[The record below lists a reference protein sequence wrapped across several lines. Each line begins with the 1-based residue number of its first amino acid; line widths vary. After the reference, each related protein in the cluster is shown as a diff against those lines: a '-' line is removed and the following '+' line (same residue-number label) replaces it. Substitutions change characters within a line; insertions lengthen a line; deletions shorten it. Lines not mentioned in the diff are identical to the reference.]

1 MSSSV
6 SKQKNKLKFLYFK
19 ALVADNGRLGRLY
32 GIVQALDTIM
42 SAHKG
47 DVSASVTTAKVI

>member
-1 MSSSV
+1 
-6 SKQKNKLKFLYFK
+6 LLLL

-32 GIVQALDTIM
+32 GIIQALDTIM

-47 DVSASVTTAKVI
+47 DVSATVTTAKVI